1 MRKAV
6 RLSLSSHQFLLIV
19 LHLLYHT
26 AAGAPLQRS
35 LLNWNRQALYCGN
48 QERRR
53 KPNVRQR
60 HVLGLILRAMT
71 VRTEFLPVS
80 IGLLILL
87 LWAGTIALLTFR
99 RDERRWDLLS
109 AALLAAMFAAFFG
122 RTISGAVYQ
131 PADGG
136 DLVSFLFPIYRFAAH
151 TISQGSLP
159 LWNPHLYGGAPFITD
174 IQAGFLYPPNL
185 LLFLL
190 NPNFDYRWMQFLS
203 ISHFWWAGL
212 GVYVLVR
219 TLGHSR
225 PAALLAGLAFGLC
238 DILFIH
244 LGNLNLVAVL
254 SWSGWIL
261 TACHLALTRRSLPWA
276 GVAAVLFA
284 IANYAGHAQSSYY
297 LAMIVAIY
305 SLGFSGV
312 DYWENLARGS
322 HTTALRQ
329 SLPSLQYPLTVFIL
343 TALLSAPIL
352 LPAFEMLPYTQ
363 RGEFDYQDTV
373 SYSLAPGPAF
383 IGMLTPGF
391 FGRGPWDYWGSWDR
405 VELPYA
411 GLVTLL
417 LAAGAIL
424 LPLPEKR
431 RRLLPWLA
439 LALSGFVISLGGNTP
454 VHGWLTRILPVYGSF
469 QAPAR
474 TIVLWALALSV
485 LAAFG
490 LDALLGARS
499 GNREHPQPSPRT
511 LYLSLIGFGAP
522 ALLVIAIPLTLLT
535 TRVLDGDPIAMQR
548 ASMSAQ
554 AVLLAI
560 SVWLA
565 VSLLVALYRR
575 KRLAGGMFSA
585 LLFILLLLELTVAA
599 VNIDVSRND
608 PSRSFAQPEI
618 IAFLHEQAG
627 TNETA
632 GRDTARRAPPH
643 TNLDHFRIDVR
654 TGIYDLWQPNTAA
667 LFGLQD
673 VWGIYNPLVLTHWQ
687 GLWDNNPGRHTRI
700 YDMYNVRFVIVRD
713 GTPLDD
719 QYTLAYDA
727 PGPLAVYENPDP
739 LPRAWLVPAAQI
751 LPDEEAVLTALKQ
764 PSFEPLQTV
773 VLAQPHDSPSI
784 PATTDESIPTNT
796 SGTVSV
802 LAYSPNEILLAA
814 HAERPGYLLL
824 SEVWFP
830 GWLATVN
837 GESTP
842 VWRANYTLRAL
853 AVPSGDLDVRLWY
866 APASWRRGLVLFSVG
881 ILLLVGLSLWRT
893 LGRSSQDHDWL

>member
-1 MRKAV
+1 M
-6 RLSLSSHQFLLIV
+6 I
-19 LHLLYHT
+19 T
-26 AAGAPLQRS
+26 PTD
-35 LLNWNRQALYCGN
+35 
-48 QERRR
+48 
-53 KPNVRQR
+53 
-60 HVLGLILRAMT
+60 I
-71 VRTEFLPVS
+71 LPVA
-80 IGLLILL
+80 IGLLILF
-87 LWAGTIALLTFR
+87 LWAGTGAWLTYR
-99 RDERRWDLLS
+99 RDQRRWDLLC

-122 RTISGAVYQ
+122 RTISGTVYQ

-190 NPNFDYRWMQFLS
+190 NPDFDYRWMQFLS
-203 ISHFWWAGL
+203 IGHFWWAGL

-219 TLGHSR
+219 ILGHSR

-261 TACHLALTRRSLPWA
+261 TACHRALTRRSLLWA
-276 GVAAVLFA
+276 CLAAILFA

-297 LAMIVAIY
+297 LALIVAIY
-305 SLGFSGV
+305 SLGLLGAV
-312 DYWENLARGS
+312 YWENLATGS
-322 HTTALRQ
+322 HRTALRQ
-329 SLPSLQYPLTVFIL
+329 SLSGLQYPLIILIL

-383 IGMLTPGF
+383 IGLLTPTF

-424 LPLPEKR
+424 LPMQEKR

-439 LALSGFVISLGGNTP
+439 LALSGFVIALGGNTP

-499 GNREHPQPSPRT
+499 RNREHAQPSHRT
-511 LYLSLIGFGAP
+511 PYHFLIRFGAP
-522 ALLVIAIPLTLLT
+522 VLLAIATPLTLMT

-548 ASMSAQ
+548 AIMSAQ
-554 AVLLAI
+554 AVLFATA
-560 SVWLA
+560 VWLA
-565 VSLLVALYRR
+565 VSLLLALYWR
-575 KRLAGGMFSA
+575 KRLAGGTFAA
-585 LLFILLLLELTVAA
+585 LLVILLLLELTGAG
-599 VNIDVSRND
+599 VNVDVSEND
-608 PSRSFAQPEI
+608 PSRSFAQPEV
-618 IAFLHEQAG
+618 IAYLQG
-627 TNETA
+627 QDGNNEPA
-632 GRDTARRAPPH
+632 DRDSARPA
-643 TNLDHFRIDVR
+643 NADSGLDPFRIDVR

-700 YDMYNVRFVIVRD
+700 YDMYNVRYVIVRD

-719 QYTLAYDA
+719 QYSLAYDA

-739 LPRAWLVPAAQI
+739 LPRAWLVHAAQV
-751 LPDEEAVLTALKQ
+751 LPDEEAVIAALNQ
-764 PSFEPLQTV
+764 PSFEPLHTV
-773 VLAQPHDSPSI
+773 VLAQHHVNSSI
-784 PATTDESIPTNT
+784 PATAEQPTPSST
-796 SGTVSV
+796 SGPVSV
-802 LAYSPNEILLAA
+802 RAYSPSEIMLTA
-814 HAERPGYLLL
+814 HAERPGYLVL

-837 GESTP
+837 GESAP
-842 VWRANYTLRAL
+842 VWRANYTFRAL
-853 AVPSGDLDVRLWY
+853 PVPAGDLEVRLWY
-866 APASWRRGLVLFSVG
+866 APASWRRGLALLGVG
-881 ILLLVGLSLWRT
+881 LLLLAGLGLWR
-893 LGRSSQDHDWL
+893 LLASRKRKVQEA

>member
-1 MRKAV
+1 MSTPSD
-6 RLSLSSHQFLLIV
+6 L
-19 LHLLYHT
+19 
-26 AAGAPLQRS
+26 
-35 LLNWNRQALYCGN
+35 
-48 QERRR
+48 
-53 KPNVRQR
+53 
-60 HVLGLILRAMT
+60 
-71 VRTEFLPVS
+71 LPVS
-80 IGLLILL
+80 TGLLILL
-87 LWAGTIALLTFR
+87 LWAGATAWLTYR
-99 RDERRWDLLS
+99 RDERRWDLLG
-109 AALLAAMFAAFFG
+109 AALLAGMFAAFFG

-136 DLVSFLFPIYRFAAH
+136 DLVSFLFPIYRFAAR
-151 TISQGSLP
+151 TLSQGQLP

-190 NPNFDYRWMQFLS
+190 NPAFDYRWMQLLS
-203 ISHFWWAGL
+203 IGHLWWAGL

-219 TLGHSR
+219 TLGRSR

-276 GVAAVLFA
+276 GVAAALFA

-297 LAMIVAIY
+297 LAMTVGIY
-305 SLGFSGV
+305 SLGRMGA
-312 DYWENLARGS
+312 DYWESLATVS
-322 HTTALRQ
+322 HQTALRK
-329 SLPSLQYPLTVFIL
+329 SIAGLQYPLTVFIL

-352 LPAFEMLPYTQ
+352 LPAFEMLPFTQ
-363 RGEFDYQDTV
+363 RGAFDYQDTI
-373 SYSLAPGPAF
+373 SYSLEPGPAF
-383 IGMLTPGF
+383 IGLLTPGF

-405 VELPYA
+405 VELPYT
-411 GLVTLL
+411 GLVTILV
-417 LAAGAIL
+417 AAGAIL
-424 LPLPEKR
+424 LPMPEKR

-439 LALSGFVISLGGNTP
+439 LALSGFVIALGGNTP

-490 LDALLGARS
+490 LDALLRGRS
-499 GNREHPQPSPRT
+499 RSQEDAPSLHHT
-511 LYLSLIGFGAP
+511 LYLYLIRFGAP
-522 ALLVIAIPLTLLT
+522 VLLVVAIPLALVT
-535 TRVLDGDPIAMQR
+535 TRVLDGDSVAMQR
-548 ASMSAQ
+548 AAMSAQ
-554 AVLLAI
+554 AVLIAI
-560 SVWLA
+560 TVWLA
-565 VSLLVALYRR
+565 VSLLLALYRR
-575 KRLAGGMFSA
+575 KRLASGMFA
-585 LLFILLLLELTVAA
+585 PLLLILLLLELTAA
-599 VNIDVSRND
+599 GINIDVSEND
-608 PSRSFAQPEI
+608 PSRSFAQPEV
-618 IAFLHEQAG
+618 IAYLQGQAG
-627 TNETA
+627 TNVA
-632 GRDTARRAPPH
+632 ADRDSANPAPPN

-687 GLWDNNPGRHTRI
+687 GLWNNNPGRHTRI

-739 LPRAWLVPAAQI
+739 LPRAWLVPVAQL
-751 LPDEEAVLTALKQ
+751 LPDEEAVLAALKQ
-764 PSFEPLQTV
+764 PSFEPMHAV
-773 VLAQPHDSPSI
+773 VLAQRHDDIPSI
-784 PATTDESIPTNT
+784 PATADESDP
-796 SGTVSV
+796 SSMAGPVSV
-802 LAYSPNEILLAA
+802 LAYSPNEIVLAV
-814 HAERPGYLLL
+814 HAERPGYLVL

-837 GESTP
+837 REPAP
-842 VWRANYTLRAL
+842 VRRANYTFRAL
-853 AVPSGDLDVRLWY
+853 PVPPGDLEIRLWY
-866 APASWRRGLVLFSVG
+866 APESWRRGLALFGVG
-881 ILLLVGLSLWRT
+881 FLLLAGLFLSRLVALKRR
-893 LGRSSQDHDWL
+893 GVQRGV

>member
-1 MRKAV
+1 MTT
-6 RLSLSSHQFLLIV
+6 L
-19 LHLLYHT
+19 T
-26 AAGAPLQRS
+26 A
-35 LLNWNRQALYCGN
+35 
-48 QERRR
+48 
-53 KPNVRQR
+53 
-60 HVLGLILRAMT
+60 
-71 VRTEFLPVS
+71 FLPIS
-80 IGLLILL
+80 IGILILL
-87 LWAGTIALLTFR
+87 LWAGATVWLTRR

-122 RTISGAVYQ
+122 RTISGTVYQ

-203 ISHFWWAGL
+203 IGHFWWAGL

-261 TACHLALTRRSLPWA
+261 TACHRALTRRSLPWA
-276 GVAAVLFA
+276 GVAAVLCA

-305 SLGFSGV
+305 SLGLLGV
-312 DYWENLARGS
+312 DYWENLATGS
-322 HTTALRQ
+322 HRTALRQ
-329 SLPSLQYPLTVFIL
+329 SLPSLQYPLTVFVL
-343 TALLSAPIL
+343 TSLLSAPIL

-373 SYSLAPGPAF
+373 SYSLAPGPAI
-383 IGMLTPGF
+383 IGLLTPGF

-417 LAAGAIL
+417 LAVGAIL
-424 LPLPEKR
+424 LPTPQKR

-439 LALSGFVISLGGNTP
+439 LALSGFVIALGGNTP

-474 TIVLWALALSV
+474 TIVLWALSLSV

-490 LDALLGARS
+490 LDALLRGRS
-499 GNREHPQPSPRT
+499 RSQEHDPSLHHT
-511 LYLSLIGFGAP
+511 LFLYLIRFGAP
-522 ALLVIAIPLTLLT
+522 VLLVVAIPLTLVT
-535 TRVLDGDPIAMQR
+535 TRVLDGDSVAMQR

-554 AVLLAI
+554 AVLIAI
-560 SVWLA
+560 AVWLA
-565 VSLLVALYRR
+565 VSLLLALYRR
-575 KRLAGGMFSA
+575 KRLASRMFA
-585 LLFILLLLELTVAA
+585 PLLLILLLLELTAA
-599 VNIDVSRND
+599 GINIDVSEND
-608 PSRSFAQPEI
+608 PSRTFAQTEV
-618 IAFLHEQAG
+618 IAYLQGQAG
-627 TNETA
+627 THVA
-632 GRDTARRAPPH
+632 ADRDTTHSAPPN
-643 TNLDHFRIDVR
+643 TTLDPFRIDVR

-667 LFGLQD
+667 LFGLHD

-727 PGPLAVYENPDP
+727 PGPLAVYQNPDP
-739 LPRAWLVPAAQI
+739 LPRAWLVPAAQV
-751 LPDEEAVLTALKQ
+751 LPDEEAVLTAVKQ
-764 PSFEPLQTV
+764 PSFEPLHTV

-784 PATTDESIPTNT
+784 PATTDESIPSST
-796 SGTVSV
+796 SGSVSF
-802 LAYSPNEILLAA
+802 LAYSPNEIILAA
-814 HAERPGYLLL
+814 HAERPGYLVL

-830 GWLATVN
+830 GWHATVN
-837 GESTP
+837 GRSVP
-842 VWRANYTLRAL
+842 VWRANYTFRAL
-853 AVPSGDLDVRLWY
+853 PVPAGNLEVRLWY
-866 APASWRRGLVLFSVG
+866 APASWRIGLVLFGVG
-881 ILLLVGLSLWRT
+881 FLLLASLGLWQLLASRE
-893 LGRSSQDHDWL
+893 RKVQVQSNP

>member
-1 MRKAV
+1 MLSCDESRHCN
-6 RLSLSSHQFLLIV
+6 SLSQP
-19 LHLLYHT
+19 
-26 AAGAPLQRS
+26 AA
-35 LLNWNRQALYCGN
+35 LNRLMST
-48 QERRR
+48 
-53 KPNVRQR
+53 PSD
-60 HVLGLILRAMT
+60 L
-71 VRTEFLPVS
+71 LPVS

-87 LWAGTIALLTFR
+87 LWAGAIAWLTYS
-99 RDERRWDLLS
+99 RDERRWDLLG
-109 AALLAAMFAAFFG
+109 AALLAGMFAVFFG
-122 RTISGAVYQ
+122 RTISGTVYQ

-136 DLVSFLFPIYRFAAH
+136 DLVSFLFPIYRFAAR
-151 TISQGSLP
+151 TLSQGQLP

-190 NPNFDYRWMQFLS
+190 NPAFDYRWMQLLS
-203 ISHFWWAGL
+203 IGHLWWAGL
-212 GVYVLVR
+212 GVYALVR
-219 TLGHSR
+219 TLGRSR

-254 SWSGWIL
+254 SWSAWIL

-276 GVAAVLFA
+276 GVAAALFA

-297 LAMIVAIY
+297 LAMIVGIY
-305 SLGFSGV
+305 SVGLLAA
-312 DYWENLARGS
+312 DYWDNLATGS
-322 HTTALRQ
+322 HRTALRQ
-329 SLPSLQYPLTVFIL
+329 ALAGLQYPLTVFVL
-343 TALLSAPIL
+343 AALLSAPIL
-352 LPAFEMLPYTQ
+352 LPAFEMLPHTQ
-363 RGEFDYQDTV
+363 RGAFDYQDTV

-383 IGMLTPGF
+383 IGLLTPGF

-424 LPLPEKR
+424 LHLPERR
-431 RRLLPWLA
+431 RRLLPWVV
-439 LALSGFVISLGGNTP
+439 LALSGFVIALGGNTP

-474 TIVLWALALSV
+474 TIVLWALAMSV

-490 LDALLGARS
+490 LDALLGDRS
-499 GNREHPQPSPRT
+499 TSRQHSQPSLRAM
-511 LYLSLIGFGAP
+511 YFSLIRFGAP
-522 ALLVIAIPLTLLT
+522 ALLVIAIPLTLVT
-535 TRVLDGDPIAMQR
+535 THVLDGDPVAIKR
-548 ASMSAQ
+548 ASMSVQ
-554 AVLLAI
+554 AVLLATA
-560 SVWLA
+560 VWLT
-565 VSLLVALYRR
+565 VWLLLGLYRR
-575 KRLAGGMFSA
+575 KRLIGGMFAA
-585 LLFILLLLELTVAA
+585 LLLILLLLELTVVG
-599 VNIDVSRND
+599 VNIDVSDND

-618 IAFLHEQAG
+618 IAYLQGQAEDNG
-627 TNETA
+627 A
-632 GRDTARRAPPH
+632 ADRDSAHSAPAHSDLPP
-643 TNLDHFRIDVR
+643 FRIDVR

-739 LPRAWLVPAAQI
+739 LPRAWLVPTAQV
-751 LPDEEAVLTALKQ
+751 LPDEEAVLAALKQ
-764 PSFEPLQTV
+764 PSFEPLHAV
-773 VLAQPHDSPSI
+773 VLAQHHDNPSI
-784 PATTDESIPTNT
+784 SAADESDP
-796 SGTVSV
+796 SSMAGPVSV
-802 LAYSPNEILLAA
+802 LAYSPNEIVLAA
-814 HAERPGYLLL
+814 HAERPGYLVL

-837 GESTP
+837 GEPAP
-842 VWRANYTLRAL
+842 VWRANYTFRAL
-853 AVPSGDLDVRLWY
+853 PVPPGDLEIRIWY
-866 APASWRRGLVLFSVG
+866 APESWRRGLALFGVG
-881 ILLLVGLSLWRT
+881 FLLLAGLYLSR
-893 LGRSSQDHDWL
+893 LGTRRVRGIQRDLNKK

>member
-1 MRKAV
+1 
-6 RLSLSSHQFLLIV
+6 
-19 LHLLYHT
+19 
-26 AAGAPLQRS
+26 
-35 LLNWNRQALYCGN
+35 
-48 QERRR
+48 
-53 KPNVRQR
+53 
-60 HVLGLILRAMT
+60 MT
-71 VRTEFLPVS
+71 TPSDLLPVT
-80 IGLLILL
+80 IGLLILF
-87 LWAGTIALLTFR
+87 LWAGSRAWLIYR

-122 RTISGAVYQ
+122 RTISGAIYQ

-136 DLVSFLFPIYRFAAH
+136 DLVSFLFPIYRFAAR
-151 TISQGSLP
+151 TLSQGQLP

-190 NPNFDYRWMQFLS
+190 NPAFDYRWMQLLS
-203 ISHFWWAGL
+203 IGHFWWAGL

-225 PAALLAGLAFGLC
+225 AAALLAGLAFGLC

-261 TACHLALTRRSLPWA
+261 TACHCALTRRSLPWA

-305 SLGFSGV
+305 SLGLLGA
-312 DYWENLARGS
+312 DYWENLAKGS
-322 HTTALRQ
+322 LLTALRQ
-329 SLPSLQYPLTVFIL
+329 SLASLQYPLTVFVL

-383 IGMLTPGF
+383 VGLLTPGF

-417 LAAGAIL
+417 LAAGAVL
-424 LPLPEKR
+424 LPIPQKR
-431 RRLLPWLA
+431 RRLLPWLV
-439 LALSGFVISLGGNTP
+439 LALSGFVVALGGNTP
-454 VHGWLTRILPVYGSF
+454 VHGWLTRILPVYGNF

-474 TIVLWALALSV
+474 TIVLWALSLSV

-490 LDALLGARS
+490 LDALLRGRS
-499 GNREHPQPSPRT
+499 RSQEHDPSLHHT
-511 LYLSLIGFGAP
+511 LFLYLIRFGAP
-522 ALLVIAIPLTLLT
+522 ALLVVAIPLTLIT
-535 TRVLDGDPIAMQR
+535 TRVLDGDPFAIER

-560 SVWLA
+560 AVWLA
-565 VSLLVALYRR
+565 VLLLVALYRR

-585 LLFILLLLELTVAA
+585 LLLILLFLELTVAGL
-599 VNIDVSRND
+599 NIDVSEND
-608 PSRSFAQPEI
+608 PSRTFAQPEI
-618 IAFLHEQAG
+618 ISYLQGQAG
-627 TNETA
+627 TNVAA
-632 GRDTARRAPPH
+632 GRDSANPVPPH
-643 TNLDHFRIDVR
+643 SGLDPFRIDVR

-687 GLWDNNPGRHTRI
+687 GLWNNNPGRHTRI

-719 QYTLAYDA
+719 QYALAYDA

-739 LPRAWLVPAAQI
+739 LPRAWLVPAARF
-751 LPDEEAVLTALKQ
+751 LPNEEAVLAAIKQ
-764 PSFEPLQTV
+764 PSFEPLHTV
-773 VLAQPHDSPSI
+773 LLAQPHDSPSI
-784 PATTDESIPTNT
+784 PATTDESIPSSS
-796 SGTVSV
+796 SGLVSV
-802 LAYSPNEILLAA
+802 LAYSPNEIMLAA
-814 HAERPGYLLL
+814 HAERPGYLVL

-842 VWRANYTLRAL
+842 VWRANYTFRAL
-853 AVPSGDLDVRLWY
+853 PLPAGDLEVRLWY
-866 APASWRRGLVLFSVG
+866 APASWRRGLALFG
-881 ILLLVGLSLWRT
+881 MGFLLLAGLSLSQLVTRKVR
-893 LGRSSQDHDWL
+893 GIQRSN